1 MRLFKFTVDHDA
13 TCFTRVRPPG
23 WTDEMKAAQSVTGEK
38 IPSEVRAAFHPTA
51 MEAFEKE
58 TGSTL
63 HSAIV
68 DSVGE
73 VKLSGLSA
81 SSAPEP
87 THSATED
94 ETEEMGETTTDGDI
108 TLD

>member
-1 MRLFKFTVDHDA
+1 MRLFKFTVDGNA

-23 WTDEMKAAQSVTGEK
+23 WTDEMKAAQSVTGED

-63 HSAIV
+63 HFAIV
-68 DSVGE
+68 DSVGG

-87 THSATED
+87 THFATED
-94 ETEEMGETTTDGDI
+94 ETEEIDTASVDGDI
-108 TLD
+108 ALD